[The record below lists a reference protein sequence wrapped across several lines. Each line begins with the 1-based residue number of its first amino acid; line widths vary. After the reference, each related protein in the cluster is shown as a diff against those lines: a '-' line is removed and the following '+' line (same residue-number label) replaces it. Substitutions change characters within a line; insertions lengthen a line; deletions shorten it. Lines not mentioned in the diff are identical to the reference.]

1 MSDFPLD
8 GEGPLHAQIRR
19 TVAHAIL
26 SGRIPPGGRIPP
38 EAELMALFGASRMTV
53 HRALAQLAAEGLVRR
68 NRRAGTIASPEVR
81 GRAVFEIW
89 DIGAEI
95 ASAGG
100 IHAHDILHRA
110 LRPATAAD
118 AAALT
123 VPEGAPLLALTTRH
137 LADGVP
143 VQLEE
148 RRIHLAA
155 VPGAAAERFSATS
168 PGRWLLDH
176 VAWTEAEHAI
186 LATRTPARIARFL
199 GMAPGEPALVVERR
213 TWNGEIPVTFAR
225 LWHPGGRHRLVGRFT
240 AGGTGLPMPPARS
253 HHRA

>member
-1 MSDFPLD
+1 MTDFPLD

-19 TVAHAIL
+19 AVAGAIL
-26 SGRIPPGGRIPP
+26 TGRIPPGGRIPS

-68 NRRAGTIASPEVR
+68 NRRAGTIASPEAR

-95 ASAGG
+95 AATGG
-100 IHAHDILHRA
+100 THSHDILHRA
-110 LRPATAAD
+110 ARAANAAD

-123 VPEGAPLLALTTRH
+123 VPEGTPILALTTCH
-137 LADGVP
+137 LADGRP

-148 RRIHLAA
+148 RCIHLEAA
-155 VPGAAAERFSATS
+155 PQAATERFTEAP

-176 VAWTEAEHAI
+176 VPWTEAEHAI
-186 LATRTPARIARFL
+186 LATRTPARLARL
-199 GMAPGEPALVVERR
+199 LQMRPGDPALVVERR
-213 TWNGEIPVTFAR
+213 TWNGPLPVTFAR
-225 LWHPGGRHRLVGRFT
+225 LWHPGDRHRLVGRFT
-240 AGGTGLPMPPARS
+240 SGALPSGPGRAQAGA
-253 HHRA
+253 